1 MRDGKP
7 IEEVIYEVVEIVLAL
22 LMLVLFLF
30 VLITNGEEPALI
42 DLTFMFG
49 ILMNVLAGVFS
60 FYKGQRRLAALPI
73 VLAVL
78 CLVVIIL

>member
-7 IEEVIYEVVEIVLAL
+7 IEEVIYEIVEIVLAL
-22 LMLVLFLF
+22 LLVVLFLF

-60 FYKGQRRLAALPI
+60 FYKGQRRLAVLPS

>member
-7 IEEVIYEVVEIVLAL
+7 IEEVIYEIVEIVLTL
-22 LMLVLFLF
+22 LLVVLFLF
-30 VLITNGEEPALI
+30 VLI
-42 DLTFMFG
+42 